1 MRPALYFLKAVVSFL
16 AMIVACA
23 LIGIASLAG
32 SWTMNLLSHAALHRG
47 LDEMRCETRR
57 SLKEKVAAHRAA
69 VLAKVAAMKKEPRQ
83 WPDFS
88 IF

>member
-32 SWTMNLLSHAALHRG
+32 S
-47 LDEMRCETRR
+47 
-57 SLKEKVAAHRAA
+57 
-69 VLAKVAAMKKEPRQ
+69 
-83 WPDFS
+83 
-88 IF
+88 